1 MENTYSVLSDI
12 EWIKEEIQDL
22 EKQWNETPEEDA
34 VNRERIDERIIAAR
48 RIYVE
53 LQKIPVH

>member
-12 EWIKEEIQDL
+12 EWIKEQIQDL

-34 VNRERIDERIIAAR
+34 VNREWIDERIIAAR

-53 LQKIPVH
+53 LQKVPVH